1 MIVLVIYRQI
11 CSLQLPLIKFN
22 IQKEGQTFRVGY
34 LNQVQLKPPF
44 SKSLD
49 LQISSL
55 VGYFKTMSAFPV
67 YALWFQET
75 FHDKWC

>member
-1 MIVLVIYRQI
+1 MKKFAHFSYPWVKF
-11 CSLQLPLIKFN
+11 LIKFN
-22 IQKEGQTFRVGY
+22 VQKEGQTFRVCY
-34 LNQVQLKPPF
+34 LNQVQLKPRF

-67 YALWFQET
+67 YALWFHET
-75 FHDKWC
+75 FHDKRC

>member
-1 MIVLVIYRQI
+1 MNKFAHFSYPWVKF
-11 CSLQLPLIKFN
+11 LIKFN

-34 LNQVQLKPPF
+34 LNQVQLKPRF

-67 YALWFQET
+67 CALCFYET
-75 FHDKWC
+75 FRDKRC